1 MLSRKREI
9 NLSSSYKNMVYPCNN
24 CLHNFDSPRRLNIH
38 RSHCKSKNNVIVRNN
53 QIDMKGHQ

>member
-1 MLSRKREI
+1 
-9 NLSSSYKNMVYPCNN
+9 MVYPCNN